1 MLKLENSRGVS
12 VTLLEMGGAIQSIL
26 VPDRSGRLADVVLG
40 YDDPADYPGNS
51 SFGAFIG
58 RYANRIAG
66 ARFPLNGHT
75 YSITR
80 NEGDNTLHSGRGYH
94 LRPWQLEKT
103 AQGAALTIVDPD
115 GSEGFPGTLRLRVD
129 VILTED
135 STLIFE
141 YTAEADADTVV
152 NFTNHTYFNLSGE
165 ENILGHQLYLNSDSY
180 LEVDEHLIPTGKR
193 IDVSGTDFDFRQPRP
208 IADGKYDH
216 CFVLNSGKPQAVV
229 WDPVSGRGIRMETDQ
244 PGMQLYCGAWLGGVK
259 GKGGRTCAPYAGLC
273 LETQHFPDSPNH
285 PQFPNTC
292 LRAGERMKT
301 RTSYQFFTK

>member
-26 VPDRSGRLADVVLG
+26 VPDRSGRPADVVLG
-40 YDDPADYPGNS
+40 YDDPAEYPGSS

-80 NEGDNTLHSGRGYH
+80 NEGDNTLHSGHGYH

-115 GSEGFPGTLRLRVD
+115 GSEGFPGTLKLRVD
-129 VILTED
+129 VTLSED
-135 STLIFE
+135 NTLSFE
-141 YTAEADADTVV
+141 YTAETDADTVV

-165 ENILGHQLYLNSDSY
+165 ESILGHQLYLNADSY
-180 LEVDEHLIPTGKR
+180 LEVDERLIPTGEYV
-193 IDVSGTDFDFRQPRP
+193 DVSGTDFDFRRPRP
-208 IADGKYDH
+208 IASGKYDH
-216 CFVLNSGKPQAVV
+216 CFVLNDGKPQAVV

-259 GKGGRTCAPYAGLC
+259 GKGGRVYAANAGFC
-273 LETQHFPDSPNH
+273 LETQHFPDSPHH
-285 PQFPNTC
+285 PQFPNTR
-292 LRAGERMKT
+292 LRAGEQMKT

>member
-40 YDDPADYPGNS
+40 YDDPADYPGTS

-75 YSITR
+75 CSITR
-80 NEGDNTLHSGRGYH
+80 NEGENTLHSGHGYH
-94 LRPWQLEKT
+94 LRPWHLEKT

-129 VILTED
+129 VTLTED

-141 YTAEADADTVV
+141 YTAEADQDTVV

-165 ENILGHQLYLNSDSY
+165 ENILGHQLYLNSDRY
-180 LEVDEHLIPTGKR
+180 LEVDEHLIPTGKL
-193 IDVSGTDFDFRQPRP
+193 IDVSGTDFDFRLPRS
-208 IADGKYDH
+208 ITSGKYDH
-216 CFVLNSGKPQAVV
+216 CFVLNEGKPQAVV

-259 GKGGRTCAPYAGLC
+259 GKGGRTYAPYAGLC

-292 LRAGERMKT
+292 LRAGEQMKT